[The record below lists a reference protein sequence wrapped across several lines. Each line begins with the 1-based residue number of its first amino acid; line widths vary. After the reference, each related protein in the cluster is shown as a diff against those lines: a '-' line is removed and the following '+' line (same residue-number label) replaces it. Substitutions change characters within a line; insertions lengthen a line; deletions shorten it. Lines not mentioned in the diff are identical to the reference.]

1 MSNEIL
7 NNYVEEDEIDF
18 GELFFVLSSK
28 WGLIITCAIAGAA
41 IALVYTIF
49 LVQPVFT
56 SSSMIYI
63 FSKSTTITSTLD
75 LQIGKQLSV
84 R

>member
-7 NNYVEEDEIDF
+7 NNYVEEDEIDL
-18 GELFFVLSSK
+18 GELLFVLRRK
-28 WGLIITCAIAGAA
+28 WLLLITCAIAGAA
-41 IALVYTIF
+41 IALAYTLF
-49 LVQPVFT
+49 LVQPIYT